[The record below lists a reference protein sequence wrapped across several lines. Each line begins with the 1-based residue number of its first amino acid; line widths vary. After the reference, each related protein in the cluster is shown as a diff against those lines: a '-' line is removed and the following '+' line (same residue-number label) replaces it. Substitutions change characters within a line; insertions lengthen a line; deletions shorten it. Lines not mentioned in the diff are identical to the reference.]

1 MKKLMFLTMMFG
13 LLMIFSGSASAQ
25 QTYEFA
31 IGSGSTTPAAGMQF
45 VSALHTR
52 TNSEKNAPA
61 GTKYLV
67 VKIMKDG
74 KQLTG
79 GQMQLT
85 PAQAKALEGRKGDN
99 FTVTKVDNPLPMRPY
114 DGIKLTIY
122 SKPEYVDIQ
131 VIQGNAKKNL
141 GTMRL
146 YLK

>member
-1 MKKLMFLTMMFG
+1 MMFG
-13 LLMIFSGSASAQ
+13 LMIIFNASVSAQ
-25 QTYEFA
+25 TVLEFA
-31 IGSGSTTPAAGMQF
+31 VGSGSTTPAAGMQF

-61 GTKYLV
+61 GTKYLM
-67 VKIMKDG
+67 VKFMKDG
-74 KQLTG
+74 KQLAG

-85 PAQAKALEGRKGDN
+85 PAQAKALEGRRGDN
-99 FTVTKVDNPLPMRPY
+99 FTITKVDNPLPMRTY
-114 DGIKLTIY
+114 DGIKLTLY

-141 GTMRL
+141 GTMRI